1 MFIWLIF
8 LGVLGWAAGQ
18 TTETQYLSGLGPE
31 SAVSWD
37 FFCTGGRR
45 SGQWTTINVPS
56 NWECEGFGRYNYGH
70 DRNKS
75 DEQGKYRTVF
85 QLPDLWKDKKIHL
98 VFEGVM
104 TDTAVFVNGTPAGP
118 VHQGGFYEFAYDIT
132 PLVKWGADNLLE
144 VNVSKVSANA
154 SVEAAERQADYW
166 VFGGIFRPVY
176 LKAVPA
182 ESIERIAI
190 DARAD
195 GTFRIDV
202 QLSGIASCDRV
213 TVQIL
218 DEQSEPLGQPVTT
231 AILQGQ
237 TQCTL
242 RSAVSG
248 QQNWTAETPHLYTAA
263 VTLNRGSR
271 PVHAVAERIGFRTF
285 QVRQDGLF
293 LNGRRILLK
302 GVNRHSFRPDT
313 GRCLSPQDDRDDVLL
328 IKAMN
333 MNAVRCSHY
342 PPNRSFLRACDE
354 IGLYALDELAG
365 WQKPPYDTAVGKE
378 LVREMVHRDV
388 NHPCILFWDNG
399 NEGGWN
405 TELDAEF
412 AKYDPQNRPVLHP
425 WADFGGIDTDHYE
438 TYEST
443 LKKLSGPSLFMPTE
457 FLHGLYDGGHG
468 ASLNDYWNAMK
479 QSPYGA
485 GGFLWVL
492 ADEGVKRTDLNG
504 KLDTD
509 GNHAPDGIVGP
520 YHEKES
526 SFYTIREIW
535 SPVQVHLDTIGR
547 DFDGTVPVENG
558 YAFCSLDQVQFTWQ
572 LVEFAD
578 AFSDQAGHT
587 VGKEGSLQGPAVSP
601 GSRGGLQLEL
611 PDGWN
616 AYDALYLTATDP
628 QGQDLWTWSWPLN
641 AGLPPAIP
649 GFEQGS
655 TARLDAV
662 SQDDAILVTAG
673 AFQFTFGAEDG
684 LLQRVSSAKG
694 VYALTKGP
702 RLIPAAAATQT
713 PVVTCTD
720 KEGVY
725 VLHAE
730 HGESYSFQWT
740 IYPQG
745 LLLLEYGY
753 ALAGQHEAFGITF
766 DLPETGIKSMRWLGQ
781 GPGRVWKNRLRGG
794 RLDVWQRD
802 YNQGITGFDWQY
814 PEFAGCYA
822 DLRWLELQTV
832 PGAVRVF
839 NAVEDVFFR
848 VGQLRNAPNPQNAQ
862 ITPLDGDLSFL
873 HAVSPIG
880 TKFLKASDLGPA
892 AQLTVADGVYSGQ
905 LLFQFE

>member
-1 MFIWLIF
+1 MLVLIV
-8 LGVLGWAAGQ
+8 LSGVSGRAAE
-18 TTETQYLSGLGPE
+18 TTEIQYVSGQDAAHP
-31 SAVSWD
+31 VVWD
-37 FFCTGGRR
+37 FYCTGGRR
-45 SGQWTTINVPS
+45 SGQWTTINVPA
-56 NWECEGFGRYNYGH
+56 NWELEGFGRYNYGH

-75 DEQGKYRTVF
+75 DEQGKYRTAF
-85 QLPDLWKDKKIHL
+85 QLPDRWKEKMIQL

-132 PLVKWGADNLLE
+132 PLVKWGVDNLLE

-166 VFGGIFRPVY
+166 VFGGIYRPVY
-176 LKAVPA
+176 LRAVPA
-182 ESIERIAI
+182 ESIERLAI

-195 GTFRIDV
+195 GTFRVDV
-202 QLSGIASCDRV
+202 ELSGVASCDRV
-213 TVQIL
+213 TAQIL
-218 DEQSEPLGQPVTT
+218 DEQGEPLGQPVTT
-231 AILQGQ
+231 PILPGQ

-263 VTLNRGSR
+263 VTLNRGNR
-271 PVHAVAERIGFRTF
+271 TVHAVTERIGFRTF
-285 QVRQDGLF
+285 QLRQDGLF
-293 LNGRRILLK
+293 LNGQRILLK

-313 GRCLSPQDDRDDVLL
+313 GRCLSPQNDRDDVLL
-328 IKAMN
+328 IKSMN

-342 PPNRSFLRACDE
+342 PPNRDFLRACDE
-354 IGLYALDELAG
+354 LGLYVLDELAG
-365 WQKPPYDTAVGKE
+365 WQHPPYDTAVGKQ
-378 LVREMVHRDV
+378 LVREMVQRDV

-412 AKYDPQNRPVLHP
+412 AKYDPQNRTVLHP
-425 WADFGGIDTDHYE
+425 WANFGGIDTDHYE
-438 TYEST
+438 SYEST

-457 FLHGLYDGGHG
+457 FLHGLFDGGHG
-468 ASLNDYWNAMK
+468 AGLDDYWNAMK
-479 QSPYGA
+479 QSPFGA
-485 GGFLWVL
+485 GGFLWAL

-504 KLDTD
+504 KIDTD

-526 SFYTIREIW
+526 SFHTIREIW
-535 SPVQVHLDTIGR
+535 SPVQVHLDKIGR

-558 YAFCSLDQVQFTWQ
+558 YAFCSLDQVKFTWQ
-572 LVEFAD
+572 LVTFAD
-578 AFSDQAGHT
+578 PFSNQAGHT
-587 VGKEGSLQGPAVSP
+587 VGKEGTLKGPDVSP
-601 GSRGGLQLEL
+601 GSRGALHLEL
-611 PDGWN
+611 PDGWK

-655 TARLDAV
+655 SAKLDAV
-662 SQDDAILVTAG
+662 SKDGTILVTAG
-673 AFQFTFGAEDG
+673 AFQFTFGEEDG
-684 LLQRVSSAKG
+684 LLQRVASPKG

-702 RLIPAAAATQT
+702 RLIPALLTEQT

-720 KEGVY
+720 KGGVY

-730 HGESYSFQWT
+730 HGDLYSFQWT

-753 ALAGQHEAFGITF
+753 ALAGQYEAFGITF

-802 YNQGITGFDWQY
+802 YNQGITGHSWQY
-814 PEFAGCYA
+814 PEFSGCYA
-822 DLRWLELQTV
+822 ELRWLELQAA
-832 PGAVRVF
+832 PGVVRVF
-839 NAVEDVFFR
+839 NAVEDLFFR
-848 VGQLRNAPNPQNAQ
+848 VGPLRNAPNPLNAK

-873 HAVSPIG
+873 QAVSPIG

-892 AQLTVADGVYSGQ
+892 AQLTVADGLYSGQ